1 MAERER
7 KIKIRKVTEAQV
19 MEGLVEG
26 YCKELQGI
34 LKLGSIG
41 RFCGE

>member
-1 MAERER
+1 MVAERER

-26 YCKELQGI
+26 RGI